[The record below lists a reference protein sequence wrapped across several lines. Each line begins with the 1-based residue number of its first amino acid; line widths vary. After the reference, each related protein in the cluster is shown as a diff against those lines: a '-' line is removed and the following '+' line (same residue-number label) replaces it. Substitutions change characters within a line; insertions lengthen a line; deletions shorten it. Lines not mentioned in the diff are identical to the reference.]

1 MATSRR
7 MEGGQRLQD
16 HRRESGGRG
25 IVTLPG
31 RGGGGGLSNI
41 GCRSL
46 GASVPLHATV
56 QLHHRRPPPGW
67 RYWSGQPPP
76 PPVVD
81 PYGRRR
87 PYRGVSHHIG
97 TASVWRGRQ
106 RAAPRAPTTPAA
118 GQGCSGIGRLAS
130 SDYLT
135 ATARASLAPF
145 PRPPTL
151 CTAPTSPST
160 LPLVKPIRVCDV
172 LHDGR
177 RILRV
182 LLWPTL
188 PSPASG
194 FRHCTHPLSPPPCID
209 DRVLVSPPRPPPS
222 PPPLPPSRPPL
233 PASPADGRLWWRR
246 ACHDGRRGGRRPAA
260 RLALPPRLP
269 LPRGRPRQ
277 PAVARPPGARRPQR
291 RPDAAAGAAGPLR
304 HPPPPP
310 PRPPP
315 VPTAAAATA
324 PSPKLSPRRPRRAPP
339 PAARRR

>member
-1 MATSRR
+1 MARVESGAAMETAALLGGGVGGEAEATSEAAWQVRVP
-7 MEGGQRLQD
+7 GD
-16 HRRESGGRG
+16 HLVYREFPNWDSKA
-25 IVTLPG
+25 
-31 RGGGGGLSNI
+31 N
-41 GCRSL
+41 
-46 GASVPLHATV
+46 
-56 QLHHRRPPPGW
+56 PPE
-67 RYWSGQPPP
+67 
-76 PPVVD
+76 
-81 PYGRRR
+81 
-87 PYRGVSHHIG
+87 
-97 TASVWRGRQ
+97 
-106 RAAPRAPTTPAA
+106 
-118 GQGCSGIGRLAS
+118 
-130 SDYLT
+130 DYLT
-135 ATARASLAPF
+135 ATARASLTPF

-151 CTAPTSPST
+151 CTAPPSPST

-182 LLWPTL
+182 LIWPTL

-194 FRHCTHPLSPPPCID
+194 FRHCTLPLSPPPCID

-246 ACHDGRRGGRRPAA
+246 VCHDGRRGGRRPAA

-304 HPPPPP
+304 RGVLGRGPLGGAARVWQPGGSRGGRHPAG
-310 PRPPP
+310 
-315 VPTAAAATA
+315 VDAAARWGGCH
-324 PSPKLSPRRPRRAPP
+324 PEGGRRCRSCWRP
-339 PAARRR
+339 